1 MKAGE
6 KQAPGDERW
15 ARWRDS
21 IIGLGEQSSR
31 KSYYPEL
38 QRKLAELKES
48 EAKLRAV
55 FNSTHDAIII
65 HDFAGRLE
73 DVNDPMLALFRV
85 PRERAM
91 EFTVADYSAPGAQ
104 RERVATVLE
113 ELRHSANDLLLE
125 WRALRPLEGTEFDVE
140 VALRRAM
147 WGGRE
152 MCVAVVRDITER
164 RRTETE
170 RRRLETELT
179 QMRRMESIGRLAGGV
194 AHDFN
199 NMLTPILGFAELLRL
214 DLAPDDPRRADLEQ
228 IVRSAER
235 ARELV
240 RQLLAF
246 ARRQTFALAPI
257 DLSETVRGIERM
269 LRRVLRENIT
279 LTHEL
284 APCSLVINGDNGQLE
299 QVLMNLVVNAQDA
312 MPEGGT
318 LTIATEELSQ
328 GATNPALPRG
338 PLAVLRVR
346 DTGIGMDEATRARVF
361 EPFFTTKET
370 GRGTGLGLATV
381 YGIVRQHEGEIE
393 VRSTPGQ
400 GTEFSLYFPR
410 LAAARPAAADAGPPA
425 APLPIPRGAGT
436 LLVAEDQE
444 EVRSL
449 IVRVLGSIGYTV
461 LAASSGEA
469 AQRLAAAHAGPI
481 DLLITDMVMPGQN
494 GRELHRQLCEQR
506 PDLKVLFMSGYASEA
521 LVDGCDVLA
530 KPFKPADLANRVA
543 ALLANANAGATHGA

>member
-6 KQAPGDERW
+6 EQAPGDERW
-15 ARWRDS
+15 TRWRDS

-55 FNSTHDAIII
+55 FNSTHDAIMI
-65 HDFAGRLE
+65 HDFTGRLE
-73 DVNDPMLALFRV
+73 AVNDPMLALYRV

-91 EFTVADYSAPGAQ
+91 EFTVADYSAPGAD
-104 RERVATVLE
+104 RERVAAVLE

-125 WRALRPLEGTEFDVE
+125 WRALRPLEGTAFDVE

-170 RRRLETELT
+170 RRHLETELA

-199 NMLTPILGFAELLRL
+199 NMLTPILGFAELLRM
-214 DLAPDDPRRADLEQ
+214 DLALDDPRRADLEQ

-257 DLSETVRGIERM
+257 DLNETVRGIERM
-269 LRRVLRENIT
+269 LRRVLRENIA

-284 APCSLVINGDNGQLE
+284 APCGLVINGDNGQLE

-312 MPEGGT
+312 MPDGGT

-328 GATNPALPRG
+328 GPTDPSLPRG

-361 EPFFTTKET
+361 EPFFTTKEI

-381 YGIVRQHEGEIE
+381 YGIVRQLEGSIE
-393 VRSTPGQ
+393 VRSAPGQ
-400 GTEFSLYFPR
+400 GTEFALYFPR
-410 LAAARPAAADAGPPA
+410 LASACPATIGPGPSAPA
-425 APLPIPRGAGT
+425 PIPRGTGT

-449 IVRVLGSIGYTV
+449 VMRVLGSLGYTV
-461 LAASSGEA
+461 LAATSGEE
-469 AQRLAAAHAGPI
+469 AQRLAAEHSGAI

-494 GRELHRQLCEQR
+494 GRELHRRLCEQR
-506 PDLKVLFMSGYASEA
+506 PDLKVLFMSGYASDA
-521 LVDGCDVLA
+521 LVDGCDVLP

-543 ALLANANAGATHGA
+543 ALLANANAAAMTGA